1 MDTTATQNQTQGD
14 KMETKEP
21 IQMYQADKAESY
33 HKSGYIKD
41 LEKKIISINAIDSI
55 CQKLINTILQLL
67 CKLNPDKK
75 IDEIDYLVNSIA
87 NISDL
92 KELKAT
98 LKLISIKLKNIFKP
112 TNDTILRI
120 PHEETKEARSINRD
134 AMSKVLFSY
143 KDASPKKF
151 FKIFFALSLLTYT
164 KDTQVIKRIN
174 ALLDRGDISHS
185 VLTDYVLRNYPYFSF
200 NSPHLGNL
208 YPYAGGKQKFYE
220 TINTHFKEVVDSQE
234 ISTIIDPFMGG
245 LGTFYSLFT
254 HIPKDTSVILNDLN
268 PSIYT
273 LSKNVQN
280 KNGHKKM
287 MVCISNII
295 QDMFKQ
301 YQTYQPTSE
310 QYKEYHSALL
320 QKLNEIEKNRTAKN
334 TIEGSSILLF
344 LLNNGFGGNYEMKDS
359 GSYISASTDTKK
371 VKRFFNFVG
380 KIGLYHYLYNTAKV
394 TFHNKDYKT
403 ILKKYSGHSDTY
415 TTMDPPY
422 FQTNMMSIEEFDK
435 KMEHLNQTLA
445 TQTIGTQE
453 YKTTHKEILSLTC
466 GCSFNYG
473 NFGDDFPH
481 EQLLRDLKLIKGELT
496 YFNYRHP
503 LIEKYSKK
511 YGLTI
516 QYLERRTTNSKNTSG
531 TPIQMKEETF
541 MTRRRVKTALCSQNS
556 TQISNNI
563 NYINPNSMVQK
574 VS

>member
-1 MDTTATQNQTQGD
+1 MDTTATQNQIQGD
-14 KMETKEP
+14 KMETKKP
-21 IQMYQADKAESY
+21 IQMYQAQSY
-33 HKSGYIKD
+33 HKSDYIKD
-41 LEKKIISINAIDSI
+41 LEKKITSINTLDTS
-55 CQKLINTILQLL
+55 CQKLTNTILQSL

-75 IDEIDYLVNSIA
+75 IDEIDYLFKTI
-87 NISDL
+87 IKITHL

-98 LKLISIKLKNIFKP
+98 LRLISIKLKNLVKP
-112 TNDTILRI
+112 TNDAILPI
-120 PHEETKEARSINRD
+120 PHEETTEGRSINRD
-134 AMSKVLFSY
+134 TMSKVLFSY
-143 KDASPKKF
+143 KNASPKKF
-151 FKIFFALSLLTYT
+151 FKIFFALSLITYT

-273 LSKNVQN
+273 LSKSVQN
-280 KNGHKKM
+280 RNGQKKM
-287 MVCISNII
+287 MVFISNII
-295 QDMFKQ
+295 QDMFNQ
-301 YQTYQPTSE
+301 YQTCQPTSE
-310 QYKEYHSALL
+310 QYKEYHSTLL
-320 QKLNEIEKNRTAKN
+320 KRLNGIEKNRTKTN
-334 TIEGSSILLF
+334 TIEGSAILLF

-403 ILKKYSGHSDTY
+403 ILKKYSGHSNTF

-422 FQTNMMSIEEFDK
+422 FKTNMMSIEEFDK

-481 EQLLRDLKLIKGELT
+481 EQLLKDLKLIKGELS

-503 LIEKYSKK
+503 LIEKYSQKN
-511 YGLTI
+511 GLTI
-516 QYLERRTTNSKNTSG
+516 QYLERRTTNSKNTTG

-541 MTRRRVKTALCSQNS
+541 MTRRRVESILCTQNPI
-556 TQISNNI
+556 QIVNNI
-563 NYINPNSMVQK
+563 TFINPHSMIQK

>member
-14 KMETKEP
+14 KMETKKP
-21 IQMYQADKAESY
+21 IQMYQAQSY
-33 HKSGYIKD
+33 HKSDYIKD
-41 LEKKIISINAIDSI
+41 LEKKITSINTLDTS
-55 CQKLINTILQLL
+55 CQKLTNTILQSL

-75 IDEIDYLVNSIA
+75 IDEIDYLFKTI
-87 NISDL
+87 IKITHL

-98 LKLISIKLKNIFKP
+98 LRLISIKLKNLVKP
-112 TNDTILRI
+112 TNDAILPI
-120 PHEETKEARSINRD
+120 PHEETTEVRSINRD
-134 AMSKVLFSY
+134 TMSKVLFSY
-143 KDASPKKF
+143 KNASPKKF

-273 LSKNVQN
+273 LSKSVQN
-280 KNGHKKM
+280 RNGQKKM
-287 MVCISNII
+287 MVFISNII
-295 QDMFKQ
+295 QDMFNQ
-301 YQTYQPTSE
+301 YQTCQPTSE
-310 QYKEYHSALL
+310 QYKEYHNALL
-320 QKLNEIEKNRTAKN
+320 QKLNGIEKNRTAKN

-403 ILKKYSGHSDTY
+403 ILKKYSGHSNTF

-422 FQTNMMSIEEFDK
+422 FKTNMMSIEEFDK

-481 EQLLRDLKLIKGELT
+481 EQLLKDLKLIKGELS

-503 LIEKYSKK
+503 LIEKYSQKN
-511 YGLTI
+511 GLTI
-516 QYLERRTTNSKNTSG
+516 QYLERRTTNSKNTTG

-541 MTRRRVKTALCSQNS
+541 MTRRRVESILCTQNPI
-556 TQISNNI
+556 QIVNNI
-563 NYINPNSMVQK
+563 TFINPHSMIQK

>member
-1 MDTTATQNQTQGD
+1 MDTTATQNQIQGD
-14 KMETKEP
+14 KMETKKP
-21 IQMYQADKAESY
+21 IQMYQAQSY
-33 HKSGYIKD
+33 HKSDYIKD
-41 LEKKIISINAIDSI
+41 LEKKITSINTLDAS
-55 CQKLINTILQLL
+55 CQKLTNTILQSL

-75 IDEIDYLVNSIA
+75 IDEIDYLFKTI
-87 NISDL
+87 IKITHL

-98 LKLISIKLKNIFKP
+98 LRLISIKLKNLVKP
-112 TNDTILRI
+112 TNDAILPI
-120 PHEETKEARSINRD
+120 PHEETTEVRSINRD
-134 AMSKVLFSY
+134 TMSKVLFSY
-143 KDASPKKF
+143 KNASPKKF

-280 KNGHKKM
+280 KNGQKKM
-287 MVCISNII
+287 MVFISNII
-295 QDMFKQ
+295 QDMFNQ
-301 YQTYQPTSE
+301 YQTCQPTSE
-310 QYKEYHSALL
+310 QYKEYHSTLL
-320 QKLNEIEKNRTAKN
+320 QKLNGIEKNRTAKN

-435 KMEHLNQTLA
+435 EMEHLSKKLA
-445 TQTIGTQE
+445 SQTIGTKE
-453 YKTTHKEILSLTC
+453 YETTHKEILSMTC

-481 EQLLRDLKLIKGELT
+481 EQLLKDLKLIKGELS

-503 LIEKYSKK
+503 LIEKYSQK

-541 MTRRRVKTALCSQNS
+541 MTRRRVESILCTQNPI
-556 TQISNNI
+556 QIVNNI
-563 NYINPNSMVQK
+563 TFINPHSMVQK

>member
-1 MDTTATQNQTQGD
+1 
-14 KMETKEP
+14 
-21 IQMYQADKAESY
+21 
-33 HKSGYIKD
+33 
-41 LEKKIISINAIDSI
+41 
-55 CQKLINTILQLL
+55 
-67 CKLNPDKK
+67 
-75 IDEIDYLVNSIA
+75 
-87 NISDL
+87 
-92 KELKAT
+92 
-98 LKLISIKLKNIFKP
+98 
-112 TNDTILRI
+112 
-120 PHEETKEARSINRD
+120 
-134 AMSKVLFSY
+134 
-143 KDASPKKF
+143 
-151 FKIFFALSLLTYT
+151 
-164 KDTQVIKRIN
+164 
-174 ALLDRGDISHS
+174 
-185 VLTDYVLRNYPYFSF
+185 
-200 NSPHLGNL
+200 
-208 YPYAGGKQKFYE
+208 
-220 TINTHFKEVVDSQE
+220 
-234 ISTIIDPFMGG
+234 MGG